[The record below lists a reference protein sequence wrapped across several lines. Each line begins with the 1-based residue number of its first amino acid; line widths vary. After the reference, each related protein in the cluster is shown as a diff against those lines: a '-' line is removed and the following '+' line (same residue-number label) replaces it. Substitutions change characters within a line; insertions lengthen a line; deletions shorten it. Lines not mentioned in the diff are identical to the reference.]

1 MIYLNQGQNNQVAA
15 ICTRNET
22 LSGTVYFLWSLTHLL
37 SNKKYRFIPYMVTSQ
52 VPNPYY
58 DLFCIEVNDSIP
70 QVLTGATSCGQ
81 TNVHLIPGEYSLA
94 VFEQYSPSNL
104 NPQLSNDLI
113 YNNLV
118 TVVGTNQY
126 DPAIYQSGQTDTY
139 IIYDPDNDNQY

>member
-1 MIYLNQGQNNQVAA
+1 
-15 ICTRNET
+15 
-22 LSGTVYFLWSLTHLL
+22 
-37 SNKKYRFIPYMVTSQ
+37 MVTSQ

-126 DPAIYQSGQTDTY
+126 DPAVYQSGQTDTY